1 MDQWLRST
9 EKTIHP
15 ISVHTHLR
23 NVELNYSSLF
33 QNIDSFQV
41 RICEGAWPVAFLRVQ
56 AGLYLPKPPHSLSGC
71 SEPGDQRGPWIG
83 RLWLHPWGICFPTL
97 SNNQRQETSLGK
109 P

>member
-9 EKTIHP
+9 EYHP
-15 ISVHTHLR
+15 SYLSSHTLKKR
-23 NVELNYSSLF
+23 GVKLLF

-41 RICEGAWPVAFLRVQ
+41 HICEGAWTVAFLRVQ
-56 AGLYLPKPPHSLSGC
+56 AGFYLPKPPQSLSGC